1 VPSIRYVGW
10 FAEADVVLLGITVK
24 RGDDFPATK
33 EQAAALLLAP
43 DNYIPTP
50 ADTDDAPEA

>member
-1 VPSIRYVGW
+1 MPSIRYVGS

-33 EQAAALLLAP
+33 
-43 DNYIPTP
+43 
-50 ADTDDAPEA
+50 